1 MKDTNKWNSSG
12 LTSDFRCLA
21 KNILSCSSTALL
33 QDSFDNTGNMKQKD
47 SKNKYIQTYTS
58 KTDTSPLS
66 KTDTSPLSK
75 TDVSQ
80 RQTPLKELD
89 GNASISKNKTY
100 RKERLERWMVHW
112 IRNERKCIVR
122 KKFCGLTEWCTFCLQ
137 IILKVFHSF
146 FSFLELKRNLH
157 LWQKMQEWWQ
167 CTLV

>member
-1 MKDTNKWNSSG
+1 MKDTNKLNSSG

-33 QDSFDNTGNMKQKD
+33 QDSFDNTSNMKQKD

-80 RQTPLKELD
+80 RQTPLKDRHL
-89 GNASISKNKTY
+89 SKTD
-100 RKERLERWMVHW
+100 
-112 IRNERKCIVR
+112 
-122 KKFCGLTEWCTFCLQ
+122 T
-137 IILKVFHSF
+137 S
-146 FSFLELKRNLH
+146 
-157 LWQKMQEWWQ
+157 
-167 CTLV
+167 